1 LYLKG
6 FIRNMS
12 KFNVYAVGNALVDIE
27 YHANENQLVE
37 LQIDKG
43 VMTLIDDDRQSHLI
57 NHLGETHESMACG
70 GSAANTIIALAAFG
84 ANVHYDCR
92 VSSDMAGQ
100 FFAKDLKQS
109 GVESNLKLDKTI
121 PGATGKC
128 LVFVTPDADRTMNTF
143 LGVSAELSP
152 DDLSEEAIKD
162 SDMVYLEGYLVS
174 ADCTKATA
182 IKARDIANRNN
193 IKTALT
199 LSDPNM
205 VTFFRD
211 GMLEM
216 IGDGV
221 DLLFANEEEACGM
234 AQTKTL
240 AEAIPTIK
248 KYCNRFAI
256 TCGKD
261 GALLFDGSN
270 MIKIAAHPVTAIDTL
285 GAGDLFAGA
294 FLYGL
299 SDGMSFKQSGE
310 LASLASSNIVTQYGP
325 RLPAEQLHQLLQQY
339 KAGI

>member
-1 LYLKG
+1 
-6 FIRNMS
+6 MS

-27 YHANENQLVE
+27 YHTNDHQLAE
-37 LQIDKG
+37 LGIDKG
-43 VMTLIDDDRQSHLI
+43 VMTLIDDNRQNHLI
-57 NHLGETHESMACG
+57 NHLGDTHESMACG
-70 GSAANTIIALAAFG
+70 GSAANTIIALASFG

-92 VSSDMAGQ
+92 VSSDMVGQ
-100 FFAKDLKQS
+100 FFAKNLKQS
-109 GVESNLKLDKTI
+109 GVESNLNLDQTT

-152 DDLSEEAIKD
+152 ENLKEEAIKN

-182 IKARDIANRNN
+182 IKARDIANRYN
-193 IKTALT
+193 INTALT

-234 AQTKTL
+234 AQTESL
-240 AEAIPTIK
+240 EEAIPTIK
-248 KYCNRFAI
+248 TYCKRFAI
-256 TCGKD
+256 TRGKE
-261 GALLFDGSN
+261 GALLFDGSE
-270 MIKIAAHPVTAIDTL
+270 MIEIAAHPVTAIDTL

-299 SDGMSFKQSGE
+299 SDGLTFRQSGE
-310 LASLASSNIVTQYGP
+310 LASLASSVIVTQYGP
-325 RLPAEQLHQLLQQY
+325 RLPAEKLLQLLQQF
-339 KAGI
+339 KAGV